1 MTQLP
6 TFDSVKSAQIQLRN
20 HATRTPILESHALN
34 KHLGRIVR
42 FKAENAQ
49 IIGAFK
55 FRGAFNAISR
65 LSKEQLKA
73 GVITYS
79 SGNHGQA
86 VAKAAALLGSHAV
99 VVMPTN
105 APMIK
110 LNGVKSHGAEVVIY
124 DPASENREEV
134 AKQIDP
140 NGVRALIPPFNHPD
154 VMAGQ
159 GTCAMEILEDF
170 PSTEQ
175 ILIPCG
181 GGGLLSGSILAAQ
194 GSQPNCQIFGV
205 EPETADDAAQS
216 IAQGQIVA
224 IDYPATIAD
233 GVRTLALG
241 DLTFA
246 IIKNGVSDILT
257 VSEEAI
263 HIALSTLV
271 QHFKQW
277 LEPSAVL
284 GLAALLE
291 NKVPVAK
298 ETAIILSGGNADI
311 ETITDIM
318 QKYPPLK
325 IV

>member
-6 TFDSVKSAQIQLRN
+6 TFDSVKSAQAQIKN
-20 HATRTPILESHALN
+20 HATRTPILESNALN
-34 KHLGRIVR
+34 KYLGRTVR
-42 FKAENAQ
+42 FKSENAQ

-65 LSKEQLKA
+65 LSEEQLKA

-86 VAKAAALLGSHAV
+86 VAKAAAMLGSHAV
-99 VVMPTN
+99 VVMPNN
-105 APMIK
+105 APKIK
-110 LNGVKSHGAEVVIY
+110 LDGVKSHGAEVIIY
-124 DPASENREEV
+124 DPASENREAV

-140 NGVRALIPPFNHPD
+140 DGIRALIPPFNHPD

-159 GTCAMEILEDF
+159 STCAMEILEDY
-170 PSTEQ
+170 PATEQ
-175 ILIPCG
+175 ILVPCG

-194 GSQPNCQIFGV
+194 GAYPNCQVFGI

-216 IAQGQIVA
+216 LAQGHIVS
-224 IDYPATIAD
+224 IEYPATIAD

-241 DLTFA
+241 ELTFA
-246 IIKNGVSDILT
+246 IIKDGVSDILT
-257 VSEEAI
+257 VSEETI
-263 HIALSTLV
+263 HVALSTLV

-291 NKVPVAK
+291 DKVPPAK